1 MTRRFTN
8 KIMNCLPI
16 GWIAWYIESSFLNK
30 RFDHKL
36 YGIKP
41 DFGCLSQ
48 VPVISDHLPNRLI
61 SGRVVVKKNI
71 ERFVENGIIFEGE

>member
-1 MTRRFTN
+1 
-8 KIMNCLPI
+8 
-16 GWIAWYIESSFLNK
+16 
-30 RFDHKL
+30 
-36 YGIKP
+36 
-41 DFGCLSQ
+41 